1 MIWVDP
7 TPTTNIERI
16 ESSNMLV
23 FIINSLQ
30 LPIFLQQKRRIRTIW
45 LQEFLVLELIPELQ

>member
-1 MIWVDP
+1 MIWADP

-16 ESSNMLV
+16 ENSNMLV

-30 LPIFLQQKRRIRTIW
+30 LPIFLQQKRRIRIIW

>member
-1 MIWVDP
+1 MIWADP